1 MENSLTADQRRQLG
15 DMLERYWGHAGFR
28 PLQEAAMAS
37 VLESRDSLVV
47 LPTGGGKSLCFQA
60 PAVCCDGMAVVVS
73 PLISLMKDQVDG
85 LKQVGIP
92 AACINHSLS
101 VAERREVADQVRQ
114 GITKILYVAPERLLM
129 ERTLSFLKSVRV
141 SLIAVDEAHCISEWG
156 HDFRPEYRELAR
168 LKEHFPGIA
177 IHAYTATATQRV
189 RVDIARQLG
198 LADPRVMVGSFH
210 RPNLVYRVHRRSD
223 TLQQILSVLQR
234 WSGDSGIVYCI
245 SRNEVD
251 RLSRRLTD
259 AGYRALPYHAGLD
272 DHVRRQN
279 QDDFIQDRAQ
289 LIVATVAFGMGID
302 KPDVRFVVHA
312 GMPKSL
318 ENYQQESGRAGR
330 DGLQAECLLLY
341 SGGDYG
347 RWQAM
352 CQDQSAAGQ
361 DAAAQSLSAMYGFC
375 TGTTCRHRGL
385 LAYFGQAMEANCESC
400 DVCLGELKSLGDDGL
415 VVAQKILSCVVR
427 LKEGYGADYTAKVL
441 AGSRV
446 QRILDQRHDQLTTY
460 GLLSHEQ
467 HGNIRDWIEQ
477 LVAQDYLVKS
487 DEHSVL
493 QMTEAGWKLMRDGE
507 GELLL
512 SERRKTGRS
521 RSSASKKR
529 VADDEQLDR
538 ELLRLLKSLR
548 LNLAREQGVPPYL
561 VFNDAALNDMACR
574 KPISSMEF
582 LEVHGVGLK
591 KCKTYGDAFVQ
602 CIKSYVQLRT

>member
-1 MENSLTADQRRQLG
+1 MENSLAAGARRQLV
-15 DMLERYWGHAGFR
+15 DVLQRYWGHDRFR

-37 VLESRDSLVV
+37 GLASEDSLVV

-60 PAVCCDGMAVVVS
+60 PAMCLTGMAVVVS

-85 LKQVGIP
+85 LNQVGIP

-101 VAERREVADQVRQ
+101 REERLTVADQVRQ

-129 ERTLSFLKSVRV
+129 ERTLSFLKSVSV

-156 HDFRPEYRELAR
+156 HDFRPEYRELSR
-168 LKEHFPGIA
+168 LKEHFPGVA

-189 RVDIARQLG
+189 RVDITRQLG
-198 LADPRVMVGSFH
+198 LSEPNVMVGSFH

-223 TLQQILSVLQR
+223 TLQQVQSVLQR
-234 WSGDSGIVYCI
+234 RIGESGIIYCI

-272 DHVRRQN
+272 DLVRRKN

-302 KPDVRFVVHA
+302 KPDVRFVIHA

-330 DGLQAECLLLY
+330 DGLESECLLLY

-352 CQDQSAAGQ
+352 CQDQSGAGRDAAG
-361 DAAAQSLSAMYGFC
+361 QSLSAMYGFC
-375 TGTTCRHRGL
+375 TATTCRHQSL
-385 LAYFGQAMEANCESC
+385 LAYFGQGFDAACQSC
-400 DVCLGELKSLGDDGL
+400 DVCLGELTALGDGL
-415 VVAQKILSCVVR
+415 IVAQKILSCVVR

-460 GLLSHEQ
+460 GLLSNEQ

-477 LVAQDYLVKS
+477 LVAQHYLSKS

-493 QMTEAGWKLMRDGE
+493 QMTDAGWRLMRDGQ
-507 GELLL
+507 GALLL
-512 SERRKTGRS
+512 SERRKTS
-521 RSSASKKR
+521 RRRTSVRQEPA
-529 VADDEQLDR
+529 AGDEQADAT
-538 ELLRLLKSLR
+538 LLRLLKDLR
-548 LNLAREQGVPPYL
+548 LNLARAQGVPPYL
-561 VFNDAALNDMACR
+561 VFNDAALNDMARR
-574 KPISSMEF
+574 KPVSSIEF

-591 KCKTYGDAFVQ
+591 KCKTYGDT
-602 CIKSYVQLRT
+602 YVECMKA

>member
-1 MENSLTADQRRQLG
+1 
-15 DMLERYWGHAGFR
+15 
-28 PLQEAAMAS
+28 MAS
-37 VLESRDSLVV
+37 VLASQDSLVV

-60 PAVCCDGMAVVVS
+60 PAICSDGMAVVVS

-85 LKQVGIP
+85 LQQVGIS

-101 VAERREVADQVRQ
+101 VAERRTVTDQVRQ
-114 GITKILYVAPERLLM
+114 GVTKILYVAPERLLM

-168 LKEHFPGIA
+168 LKEHFPGVA

-198 LADPRVMVGSFH
+198 LVDPRVMVGSFH
-210 RPNLVYRVHRRSD
+210 RSNLVYRVHRRSD

-272 DHVRRQN
+272 DDVRRQN
-279 QDDFIQDRAQ
+279 QEDFIQDRAQ

-302 KPDVRFVVHA
+302 KPDVRFVIHA

-330 DGLQAECLLLY
+330 DGLEAECLLLY

-375 TGTTCRHRGL
+375 TGTTCRHRAL
-385 LAYFGQAMEANCESC
+385 LAYFGQAMESTCQSC
-400 DVCLGELKSLGDDGL
+400 DVCLGELKTLGDGL

-446 QRILDQRHDQLTTY
+446 QRILDQCHDQLTTY

-487 DEHSVL
+487 AEHSVL
-493 QMTEAGWKLMRDGE
+493 RMTEAGWKLMRDGE

-512 SERRKTGRS
+512 SERRKTGGR
-521 RSSASKKR
+521 RASASRKR
-529 VADDEQLDR
+529 AVDDEHLDP

-548 LNLAREQGVPPYL
+548 LNLARDQSVPPYL
-561 VFNDAALNDMACR
+561 VFNDAALNDMARR
-574 KPISSMEF
+574 KPTSSIEF

-591 KCKTYGDAFVQ
+591 KCKTYGDAFVE
-602 CIKSYVQLRT
+602 CIKSYTQMRS